1 MTVPPASAV
10 SGVELHRLTDAR
22 RAALKVS
29 YTVRALDTD
38 RPEHVLS
45 GPGVRP
51 RHGDIVLARVTAI
64 GKHTRLETAV
74 GRRAHLYPGDEVL
87 VAYGARY
94 APDQF
99 EAEPPEDLRPC
110 HLVAAGG
117 IASEV
122 VSAHD
127 GMAAP
132 TSLEPVGLVADASG
146 TPVNLADLVDPA
158 DLAGGADL
166 AGPVA
171 PRERRG
177 RGGVSGL
184 EGLRGAEGAP
194 VPAVRAGG
202 RRRGAPAV
210 SIAVVGTSM
219 NAGKT
224 TTGAA
229 LVRGLTAAGYRVG
242 AAKVTGTG
250 AGGDRWMYQDSGAVD
265 SLDFTDAGLATT
277 YRVPVDRILAS
288 AHYLLDRL
296 AGAGA
301 DAVVLEVAD
310 GVLQPE
316 TAELL
321 RNGGLTELAR
331 GCVFAAGDAAGALYG
346 TERVRE
352 SGLPVLAASGR
363 MTASPLAVRESQQ
376 VLDAP
381 VYGIED
387 LADPAIAGGLAS
399 RLSMGP
405 VLDSVA
411 EWTA

>member
-10 SGVELHRLTDAR
+10 SGVELHRLSDAR

-29 YTVRALDTD
+29 YTVRALDRD
-38 RPEHVLS
+38 RPERVLS

-51 RHGDIVLARVTAI
+51 RHGDIVLARVVEI
-64 GKHTRLETAV
+64 GKHTRLESAV

-122 VSAHD
+122 VSAHA

-132 TSLEPVGLVADASG
+132 TRLEPVGLVADATG
-146 TPVNLADLVDPA
+146 APVNMA
-158 DLAGGADL
+158 DLADA
-166 AGPVA
+166 PA
-171 PRERRG
+171 PRERNG
-177 RGGVSGL
+177 RGGLAALPG
-184 EGLRGAEGAP
+184 
-194 VPAVRAGG
+194 
-202 RRRGAPAV
+202 GAPAV

-229 LVRGLTAAGYRVG
+229 LVRGLTAAGHRVG
-242 AAKVTGTG
+242 AAKITGTG
-250 AGGDRWMYQDSGAVD
+250 AGGDRWMYQDAGAVAAV
-265 SLDFTDAGLATT
+265 DFTDAGLATT
-277 YRVPVDRILAS
+277 YRVPVGRILAS
-288 AHYLLDRL
+288 AHRLLDRL
-296 AGAGA
+296 LRAGA
-301 DAVVLEVAD
+301 DALVLEVAD

-321 RNGGLTELAR
+321 RHGGLAELAH

-346 TERVRE
+346 TERVRAA
-352 SGLPVLAASGR
+352 GLPVLAAGGR

-376 VLDAP
+376 LLDAP
-381 VYGIED
+381 VYGNDD
-387 LADPAIAGGLAS
+387 LAAPAIAAGLVS
-399 RLSMGP
+399 RLRMGP
-405 VLDSVA
+405 VLDPVA
-411 EWTA
+411 ERTA